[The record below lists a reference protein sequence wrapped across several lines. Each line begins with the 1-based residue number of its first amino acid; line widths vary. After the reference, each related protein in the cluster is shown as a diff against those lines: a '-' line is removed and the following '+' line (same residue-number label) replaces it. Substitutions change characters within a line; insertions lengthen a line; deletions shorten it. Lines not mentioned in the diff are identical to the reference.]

1 MRKAETT
8 DSESARAAVEA
19 VWRIEAG
26 RLVAGLARVTGDV
39 GLAEELAQDALVVAL
54 EQWPVAGVPPN
65 PAGWLMTTAKN
76 RGIDA
81 ARRRG
86 TYQRK
91 LEQIGRDQEAAGS
104 AYGAGDDLD
113 DALDDDI
120 GDDLL
125 RLIFTSCHP
134 VLSVESRVALTL
146 RCLGGLSTSEIA
158 RGFLVPEKTAGQRI
172 SRAKKTLTDSG
183 VVFAMP
189 DAGERRAR
197 LGSVLEV
204 VYLIFNEG
212 YAAQAGDDWM
222 RPALCQEALRLA
234 RLLATLVPDD
244 PEVHG
249 FAALLELQASRIPA
263 RTGPDGEPVLLLDQD
278 RRRWDRTLVRRG
290 LASLARAEELAS
302 APGAGGPALG
312 AYAIQA
318 EIAAC
323 HARAATVAETDWRRI
338 AALYVL
344 LRHAWPS
351 PVVELNRAVAVG
363 FADGPEEGLAVVETV
378 AGHPALAAYPQ
389 LPAVRADL
397 LARLGRTAEA
407 RAEYERAATLT
418 GNARERGVYEAKA
431 RGLPA

>member
-1 MRKAETT
+1 MGDEAA
-8 DSESARAAVEA
+8 ARATVEA
-19 VWRIEAG
+19 VWRTESG
-26 RLVAGLARVTGDV
+26 RLVAGLARVTRDV

-54 EQWPVAGVPPN
+54 EQWPRTGVPPN

-76 RGIDA
+76 RAIDV

-91 LEQIGRDQEAAGS
+91 LEEIGRDQETF
-104 AYGAGDDLD
+104 AYGAGDDLE

-125 RLIFTSCHP
+125 RLIFTACHP

-146 RCLGGLSTSEIA
+146 RCLGGLSTREIA
-158 RGFLVPEKTAGQRI
+158 RALLVPEASAGQRI
-172 SRAKKTLTDSG
+172 SRAKKTLADKG
-183 VVFAMP
+183 VGFAMP
-189 DAGERRAR
+189 DVAERAAR

-212 YAAQAGDDWM
+212 YAAQAGDDWV

-234 RLLATLVPDD
+234 RLLASLVPDD

-249 FAALLELQASRIPA
+249 FVALLELQASRLNA
-263 RTGPDGEPVLLLDQD
+263 RTASDGSPVLLLDQD
-278 RRRWDRTLVRRG
+278 RGRWDGTLLRRG
-290 LASLARAEELAS
+290 LEALARAEELAS
-302 APGAGGPALG
+302 APGPDAPALG
-312 AYAIQA
+312 VYAIQA

-323 HARAATVAETDWRRI
+323 HARAATAEDTDWRRI

-363 FADGPEEGLAVVETV
+363 FAEGPERGLAVVEAI
-378 AGHPALAAYPQ
+378 AGTPSLASYPQ
-389 LPAVRADL
+389 LPAVRPDL
-397 LARLGRTAEA
+397 LARLGRTDEA
-407 RAEYERAATLT
+407 REAYEQAAALS
-418 GNARERGVYEAKA
+418 GNGRERGVYAAKA
-431 RGLPA
+431 AALAD

>member
-1 MRKAETT
+1 MTT
-8 DSESARAAVEA
+8 EEAARAAVAA

-54 EQWPVAGVPPN
+54 EQWPSNGTPPN

-76 RGIDA
+76 RAVDG
-81 ARRRG
+81 ARRRA

-91 LEQIGRDQEAAGS
+91 LEQIGRDTETETRP
-104 AYGAGDDLD
+104 GDEIE

-125 RLIFTSCHP
+125 RLIFTACHP

-146 RCLGGLSTSEIA
+146 RCVGGLSTTEIA
-158 RGFLVPEKTAGQRI
+158 RGFLISEKTAGQRI
-172 SRAKKTLTDSG
+172 SRAKKTLAERG

-189 DAGERRAR
+189 DADERVAR

-204 VYLIFNEG
+204 VYLIFTEG

-234 RLLATLVPDD
+234 RLLATQVPDD

-249 FAALLELQASRIPA
+249 FVALLELQASRIPA
-263 RTGPDGEPVLLLDQD
+263 RTTVDGQPVLLLDQD
-278 RRRWDRTLVRRG
+278 RRRWDRTLLRRG
-290 LASLARAEELAS
+290 LEALARAEELAS
-302 APGAGGPALG
+302 APDPEEGAPALG

-323 HARAATVAETDWRRI
+323 HARAATPDDTDWRRI

-363 FADGPEEGLAVVETV
+363 FAEGPERGLAVVDAV
-378 AGHPALAAYPQ
+378 SAAPALASYPQ

-397 LARLGRTAEA
+397 LARLARTDEA
-407 RAEYERAATLT
+407 REAYERAAALSA
-418 GNARERGVYEAKA
+418 NAREQAVYAAKA
-431 RGLPA
+431 AELG

>member
-1 MRKAETT
+1 MGDEAA
-8 DSESARAAVEA
+8 ARATVEA
-19 VWRIEAG
+19 VWRTESG
-26 RLVAGLARVTGDV
+26 RLVAGLARVTRDV

-54 EQWPVAGVPPN
+54 EQWPRTGVPPN

-76 RGIDA
+76 RAIDA

-91 LEQIGRDQEAAGS
+91 LEEIGRDQETV
-104 AYGAGDDLD
+104 AYGAGDDLE

-125 RLIFTSCHP
+125 RLIFTACHP

-146 RCLGGLSTSEIA
+146 RCLGGLSTREIA
-158 RGFLVPEKTAGQRI
+158 RALLVPEASAGQRI
-172 SRAKKTLTDSG
+172 SRAKKTLADKG
-183 VVFAMP
+183 VGFAMP
-189 DAGERRAR
+189 DVGERATR

-212 YAAQAGDDWM
+212 YAAQAGDDWV

-234 RLLATLVPDD
+234 RLLASLVPDD

-249 FAALLELQASRIPA
+249 FVALLELQASRLNA
-263 RTGPDGEPVLLLDQD
+263 RTASDGSPVLLLDQD
-278 RRRWDRTLVRRG
+278 RRRWDGTLLRRG
-290 LASLARAEELAS
+290 LEALARAEELAS
-302 APGAGGPALG
+302 APGPDALALG
-312 AYAIQA
+312 VYAIQA

-323 HARAATVAETDWRRI
+323 HARAATAEETDWRRI

-363 FADGPEEGLAVVETV
+363 FAEGPERGLAVVEAI
-378 AGHPALAAYPQ
+378 AGTPSLASYPQ

-397 LARLGRTAEA
+397 LARLGRTDEA
-407 RAEYERAATLT
+407 REAYEQAAALS
-418 GNARERGVYEAKA
+418 GNGRERGVYAAKA
-431 RGLPA
+431 AALAD

>member
-1 MRKAETT
+1 MGDEAA
-8 DSESARAAVEA
+8 ARATVEA
-19 VWRIEAG
+19 VWRTESG
-26 RLVAGLARVTGDV
+26 RLVAGLARVTRDV

-54 EQWPVAGVPPN
+54 EQWPRTGVPPN

-76 RGIDA
+76 RAIDV

-91 LEQIGRDQEAAGS
+91 LEEIGRDQETV
-104 AYGAGDDLD
+104 AYGAGDDLE

-125 RLIFTSCHP
+125 RLIFTACHP

-146 RCLGGLSTSEIA
+146 RCLGGLSTREIA
-158 RGFLVPEKTAGQRI
+158 RALLVPEASAGQRI
-172 SRAKKTLTDSG
+172 SRAKKTLADKG
-183 VVFAMP
+183 VGFAMP
-189 DAGERRAR
+189 DVAERAAR

-212 YAAQAGDDWM
+212 YAAQAGDDWV

-234 RLLATLVPDD
+234 RLLASLVPDD

-249 FAALLELQASRIPA
+249 FVALLELQASRLNA
-263 RTGPDGEPVLLLDQD
+263 RTASDGSPVLLLDQD
-278 RRRWDRTLVRRG
+278 RRRWDGTLLRRG
-290 LASLARAEELAS
+290 LEALARAEELAS
-302 APGAGGPALG
+302 APGPDALALG
-312 AYAIQA
+312 VYAIQA

-323 HARAATVAETDWRRI
+323 HARAATAEETDWRRI

-363 FADGPEEGLAVVETV
+363 FAEGPERGLAVVEAI
-378 AGHPALAAYPQ
+378 AGTPSLASYPQ

-397 LARLGRTAEA
+397 LARLGRTDEA
-407 RAEYERAATLT
+407 REAYEQAAALS
-418 GNARERGVYEAKA
+418 GNGRERGVYAAKA
-431 RGLPA
+431 AALAD

>member
-1 MRKAETT
+1 MTE
-8 DSESARAAVEA
+8 ARAAVEA

-54 EQWPVAGVPPN
+54 EQWPSTGIPPN

-76 RGIDA
+76 RAIDG
-81 ARRRG
+81 ARRRA

-91 LEQIGRDQEAAGS
+91 LEQIGRDTETETRPS
-104 AYGAGDDLD
+104 DEIE

-125 RLIFTSCHP
+125 RLVFTACHP
-134 VLSVESRVALTL
+134 LLSVESRVALTL
-146 RCLGGLSTSEIA
+146 RCVGGLSTTEIA
-158 RGFLVPEKTAGQRI
+158 RGFLIPEKTAGQRI
-172 SRAKKTLTDSG
+172 SRAKKTLADRG

-189 DAGERRAR
+189 DASERAAR
-197 LGSVLEV
+197 LRSVMEV

-212 YAAQAGDDWM
+212 YAAQAGEDWT

-234 RLLATLVPDD
+234 RLLATLVPED

-249 FAALLELQASRIPA
+249 FVALLELQASRIPA
-263 RTGPDGEPVLLLDQD
+263 RTTADGQPVLLLDQD
-278 RRRWDRTLVRRG
+278 RRRWDRTLLRRG
-290 LASLARAEELAS
+290 LEALARAEEIAS
-302 APGAGGPALG
+302 APGPEGRGPALG
-312 AYAIQA
+312 PYAIQA

-323 HARAATVAETDWRRI
+323 HVRAATPGDTDWGRI

-363 FADGPEEGLAVVETV
+363 FAEGPEHGLAVVDAV
-378 AGHPALAAYPQ
+378 SAAPALASYPQ

-397 LARLGRTAEA
+397 LARLGRTSEA
-407 RAEYERAATLT
+407 REAYERAAALSA
-418 GNARERGVYEAKA
+418 NARERAVYVAKA
-431 RGLPA
+431 AELG

>member
-1 MRKAETT
+1 MGDEAA
-8 DSESARAAVEA
+8 ARATVEA
-19 VWRIEAG
+19 VWRTESG
-26 RLVAGLARVTGDV
+26 RLVAGLARVTRDV

-54 EQWPVAGVPPN
+54 EQWPRTGVPPN

-76 RGIDA
+76 RAIDA

-91 LEQIGRDQEAAGS
+91 LEEIGRDQETV
-104 AYGAGDDLD
+104 AYGAGDDLE

-125 RLIFTSCHP
+125 RLIFTACHP

-146 RCLGGLSTSEIA
+146 RCLGGLSTREIA
-158 RGFLVPEKTAGQRI
+158 RALLVPEASAGQRI
-172 SRAKKTLTDSG
+172 SRAKKTLADKG
-183 VVFAMP
+183 VGFAMP
-189 DAGERRAR
+189 DAGERATR

-212 YAAQAGDDWM
+212 YAAQAGDDWV

-234 RLLATLVPDD
+234 RLLASLVPDD

-249 FAALLELQASRIPA
+249 FVALLELQASRLNA
-263 RTGPDGEPVLLLDQD
+263 RTASDGSPVLLLDQD
-278 RRRWDRTLVRRG
+278 RRRWDGTLLRRG
-290 LASLARAEELAS
+290 LEALARAEELAS
-302 APGAGGPALG
+302 APGPDALALG
-312 AYAIQA
+312 VYAIQA

-323 HARAATVAETDWRRI
+323 HARAATAEETDWRRI

-363 FADGPEEGLAVVETV
+363 FAEGPERGLAVVEAI
-378 AGHPALAAYPQ
+378 AGTPSLASYPQ

-397 LARLGRTAEA
+397 LARLGRTDEA
-407 RAEYERAATLT
+407 REAYEQAAALS
-418 GNARERGVYEAKA
+418 GNGRERGVYAAKA
-431 RGLPA
+431 AALAD

>member
-1 MRKAETT
+1 MVDGAGT
-8 DSESARAAVEA
+8 AQRAIEA

-54 EQWPVAGVPPN
+54 EQWPVSGIPPN

-91 LEQIGRDQEAAGS
+91 LEEIGRDQELSTG
-104 AYGAGDDLD
+104 GRGDDLE

-125 RLIFTSCHP
+125 RLLFTACHP

-146 RCLGGLSTSEIA
+146 RCLGGLTTSEIA
-158 RGFLVPEKTAGQRI
+158 RGFLIPEKTAGQRI
-172 SRAKKTLTDSG
+172 SRAKKTLTDNG

-189 DAGERRAR
+189 DAAERAAR

-212 YAAQAGDDWM
+212 YAAHAGDDWM

-263 RTGPDGEPVLLLDQD
+263 RTTADGDPVLLLDQD
-278 RRRWDRTLVRRG
+278 RRRWDRTLLRRG
-290 LASLARAEELAS
+290 LESLARAEQLAS
-302 APGAGGPALG
+302 APGTDAPALG

-323 HARAATVAETDWRRI
+323 HARAATPAETDWRRI
-338 AALYVL
+338 SALYVL

-363 FADGPEEGLAVVETV
+363 FAEGPERGLAVVDAI
-378 AGHPALAAYPQ
+378 AGTPALASYPQ

-407 RAEYERAATLT
+407 RESYEAAAALS
-418 GNARERGVYEAKA
+418 GNAREREVYAAKA
-431 RGLPA
+431 RATG

>member
-1 MRKAETT
+1 MAGEAE
-8 DSESARAAVEA
+8 ARAAVEA

-54 EQWPVAGVPPN
+54 EQWPGNGIPPN

-76 RGIDA
+76 RAIDA

-91 LEQIGRDQEAAGS
+91 LEQIGRDQETF
-104 AYGAGDDLD
+104 AYAAGDDVE

-146 RCLGGLSTSEIA
+146 RCLGGLTTGEIA
-158 RGFLVPEKTAGQRI
+158 RGLLIPEASAGQRI
-172 SRAKKTLTDSG
+172 SRAKKTLRDRG

-189 DAGERRAR
+189 DAGERAAR
-197 LGSVLEV
+197 LRSVLEV

-249 FAALLELQASRIPA
+249 FVALLELQASRIPA
-263 RTGPDGEPVLLLDQD
+263 RTSPDGGPVLLLDQD
-278 RRRWDRTLVRRG
+278 RRRWDRTLLRRG
-290 LASLARAEELAS
+290 LEALARAEELAS
-302 APGAGGPALG
+302 APGPDAPALG

-323 HARAATVAETDWRRI
+323 HARAATAEDTDWRRI

-363 FADGPEEGLAVVETV
+363 FAEGPERGLAVVDAI
-378 AGHPALAAYPQ
+378 AGTPALASYPQ

-397 LARLGRTAEA
+397 LARLGRTTEA
-407 RAEYERAATLT
+407 QEAYEQAAALS
-418 GNARERGVYEAKA
+418 GNAREREVYAAKA
-431 RGLPA
+431 AALVP